1 MGFCP
6 SRIEIKVVKP
16 VSLSSTLP
24 PATCRIFFQLWGP
37 GRMQEVLGDFEY
49 FFSTFFTKI
58 YKVFRMACNAKK
70 RLPLAWAGNRWLGP
84 VPKYLNTLGL
94 GTPFSSPV
102 RWHHGPV
109 SMRTFLK
116 QLFGTQLG
124 NQTPFWQFGL
134 ILILIILI
142 VEIKEKI
149 LKNIDC
155 WKLLKYL
162 DFVDLDISNYF
173 VIKCRKMAS
182 KKSSHS
188 GLIVLPPF

>member
-1 MGFCP
+1 
-6 SRIEIKVVKP
+6 
-16 VSLSSTLP
+16 
-24 PATCRIFFQLWGP
+24 
-37 GRMQEVLGDFEY
+37 MQ
-49 FFSTFFTKI
+49 
-58 YKVFRMACNAKK
+58 KK
-70 RLPLAWAGNRWLGP
+70 RLPLARAGNRWLGP

-94 GTPFSSPV
+94 GSPFSSPV

-188 GLIVLPPF
+188 GLIVLPPFWQYILTWSPSDHWNIFRFCFVALPFCASTDLVNHAEVKKFPLYRSL